1 MQDMTYNQIFFCDTY
16 ALIEIIGG
24 NSKYKKFLKQILI
37 TSTHNL
43 MELYYAF
50 LRDYNEEIAD
60 KYFDIWS
67 SFSIRIPNGTI
78 KNAMKFKL
86 IHRKDN
92 LSYTDCIE
100 YIYSIENGVTFLTGD
115 IKFKNLDHVEFVQ

>member
-1 MQDMTYNQIFFCDTY
+1 MTHNQIYFCDTY

-24 NSKYKKFLKQILI
+24 NNNYKKYLDKILI
-37 TSTHNL
+37 TSAHNL

-50 LRDYNEEIAD
+50 LRDYGEETAD

-67 SFSIRIPNGTI
+67 SFSLHVPQGTI

-86 IHRKDN
+86 IHKKDN
-92 LSYTDCIE
+92 LSYTDCIG
-100 YIYSIENGVTFLTGD
+100 YIYSIENGIMFLTGD
-115 IKFKNLDHVEFVQ
+115 IKFKNKEKVEFVQ

>member
-1 MQDMTYNQIFFCDTY
+1 MQVMTHNQIYFCDTY

-24 NSKYKKFLKQILI
+24 NLKYKSFLEKILI
-37 TSTHNL
+37 TSTYNL

-60 KYFDIWS
+60 KYFEVWS
-67 SFSIRIPNGTI
+67 SFIIHIPNETI

-86 IHRKDN
+86 IHKKDN
-92 LSYTDCIE
+92 LSYTDCIG
-100 YIYSIENGVTFLTGD
+100 YIYSVQNGIKFLTGD
-115 IKFKNLDHVEFVQ
+115 MKFKNKEQVEFAQ

>member
-1 MQDMTYNQIFFCDTY
+1 MRAMTHNQIYFCDTY

-24 NSKYKKFLKQILI
+24 NSKYKKFLKKILI
-37 TSTHNL
+37 TSAYDL

-50 LRDYNEEIAD
+50 LRDYNEKTAD

-67 SFSIRIPNGTI
+67 AFSIRIPHATI

-86 IHRKDN
+86 LHKKDN
-92 LSYTDCIE
+92 LSYTDCIG
-100 YIYSIENGVTFLTGD
+100 YIYSIENGIMFLTGD
-115 IKFKNLDHVEFVQ
+115 IKFKNLDSVEFVK